1 MHLTIDDGNGAVTLL
16 PPAPLP
22 PAVAPVP
29 PAPVI
34 PPVAALVADRQDG
47 SGGGPA
53 VNANGETLAQAE
65 QAALGEVRAGAAVS
79 DALARHPL
87 PPGTSTAEALRF
99 LAELSAASGAGTG
112 GSGSGS
118 GSSGDLDPAIA
129 ARMRADEA
137 AYLARY
143 PDVAAAVARGTFS
156 SGRDHFDRYGRAE
169 GRIWGVVATT
179 IDTGGSGAG
188 DGGSDTSGVLG
199 DERTLESAYKPPG
212 VVSQWRNLID
222 VFKLDVPQ
230 QHNAVRLANAAILQV
245 FK

>member
-1 MHLTIDDGNGAVTLL
+1 MHLTIDDGNGAVSLL

-22 PAVAPVP
+22 PAVAPAP

-99 LAELSAASGAGTG
+99 LGELSAASGVGTG

-169 GRIWGVVATT
+169 GRIWGVATT
-179 IDTGGSGAG
+179 APPPDTGGSGSGGGSG
-188 DGGSDTSGVLG
+188 DGSGDG
-199 DERTLESAYKPPG
+199 DRELESAYKPPG

-222 VFKLDVPQ
+222 VFKLDVPK
-230 QHNAVRLANAAILQV
+230 QHEAVRLANQAILQV